1 MTQTQTVPS
10 NQRPY
15 VLETG
20 EGAHAHFLNHLATTK
35 VQAGDT
41 ATLSA
46 VEFSAT
52 RGFGPPLHM
61 HDDEDELIVVLE
73 GEIVFRSG
81 DDESIATSG
90 GMAFLPRQ
98 IPHTFQVLSDS
109 ARFLS
114 VTASTAT
121 TPAFDAFVEEL
132 GSPLAEPVLPEP
144 TEIDG
149 GLVAQVGSK
158 YAITTLGPPPAP
170 LD

>member
-1 MTQTQTVPS
+1 MTETNTLPTS
-10 NQRPY
+10 DHPY

-20 EGAHAHFLNHLATTK
+20 QGAHAHFLNHLATTK
-35 VQAGDT
+35 VRAGDT

-46 VEFSAT
+46 VEFSAP

-73 GEIVFRSG
+73 GEIAFRSG
-81 DDESIATSG
+81 DDESIATTG
-90 GMAFLPRQ
+90 GMAFLPRR
-98 IPHTFQVLSDS
+98 ISHSFQVLSDS

-114 VTASTAT
+114 VTASTST
-121 TPAFDAFVEEL
+121 TPSFDAFVDEL
-132 GSPLAEPVLPEP
+132 GSPLDTPVLPSP

-149 GLVAQVGSK
+149 GRVAQVGAK